1 MSNRTPE
8 PEFDLSPP
16 PRHSQNDP
24 PWRFERYIYGLRNVV
39 LTSLG
44 TVLATHVPTRSGA
57 LLAAGPSLL
66 AVVERIANLPED
78 TEARRIAI
86 WALTRFR
93 EREAEALA
101 DANESYYGLSRS
113 LFRNIQNCH

>member
-1 MSNRTPE
+1 MSNRRPE
-8 PEFDLSPP
+8 ADFDLSPP
-16 PRHSQNDP
+16 PWHRQNDP

-57 LLAAGPSLL
+57 LLAAAPSLL
-66 AVVERIANLPED
+66 AVVEKISNLPED

-86 WALTRFR
+86 RALTRFR
-93 EREAEALA
+93 AREAEALQDA
-101 DANESYYGLSRS
+101 DPSYYGPSRS
-113 LFRNIQNCH
+113 LFRNIRVCS